1 MTGLAAAG
9 SAAALAAAACGLAG
23 ALVPAGIARIP
34 EPRPQAPRAT
44 EPDAVPQEASE
55 PAESSGTA
63 ETSQLVEDP
72 AEEPR
77 PLFVDVAARPGLAL
91 RTSITAAVAGAVVG
105 GAVGWDWPLLF
116 LLPTVPVGVLLGYV
130 DLRTK
135 LLPSRVLLPA
145 HALVIVLAGVCALA
159 AADGHAFLR
168 ALLGMVAARS
178 VFWVLWF
185 IRSAGMGFGDVRLS
199 ALLGFELAYLG
210 WGELVVGTY
219 ASFLLFG
226 LPGLALAV
234 ARRDRSLLRTAF
246 PFGPAMLAGALVGL
260 VAGSAIWGHLVG

>member
-1 MTGLAAAG
+1 MTGLAGAG
-9 SAAALAAAACGLAG
+9 SAAALAAVACGLVG

-34 EPRPQAPRAT
+34 EPRPRASEAP
-44 EPDAVPQEASE
+44 EPDTVPQESSE
-55 PAESSGTA
+55 GTEAAEA
-63 ETSQLVEDP
+63 PQLVEDP
-72 AEEPR
+72 AEETR

-91 RTSITAAVAGAVVG
+91 RTSATAAVAGAVVG

-145 HALVIVLAGVCALA
+145 HALAIVLAGVCALA

-219 ASFLLFG
+219 ASFLIFG

-260 VAGSAIWGHLVG
+260 VAGPAIWGHLVG

>member
-1 MTGLAAAG
+1 MTGLAGAG
-9 SAAALAAAACGLAG
+9 GAAALAAVACGLVG

-34 EPRPQAPRAT
+34 EPRPEASGAT
-44 EPDAVPQEASE
+44 EPDAVTHEASE
-55 PAESSGTA
+55 PAEPA
-63 ETSQLVEDP
+63 EATQLVEDP

-145 HALVIVLAGVCALA
+145 HALVVVLAGVSALVT
-159 AADGHAFLR
+159 ADGHAFLR

-260 VAGSAIWGHLVG
+260 VAGPALWGHLVG